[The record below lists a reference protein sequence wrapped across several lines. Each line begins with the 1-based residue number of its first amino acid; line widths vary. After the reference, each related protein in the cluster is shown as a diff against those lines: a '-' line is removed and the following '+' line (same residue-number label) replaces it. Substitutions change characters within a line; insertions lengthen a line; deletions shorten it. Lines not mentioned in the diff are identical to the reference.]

1 MNIKK
6 TERKINEVEDVA
18 DKNNDL
24 LKVAMQQMQSMY
36 NYKIANIN
44 ESLNKDFWKYH
55 ETKQYINNLVGNESN
70 LINDRIDRLS

>member
-1 MNIKK
+1 
-6 TERKINEVEDVA
+6 
-18 DKNNDL
+18 
-24 LKVAMQQMQSMY
+24 MY

-70 LINDRIDRLS
+70 LINDRIDRLAQSAQNHFDEIFFNHLA